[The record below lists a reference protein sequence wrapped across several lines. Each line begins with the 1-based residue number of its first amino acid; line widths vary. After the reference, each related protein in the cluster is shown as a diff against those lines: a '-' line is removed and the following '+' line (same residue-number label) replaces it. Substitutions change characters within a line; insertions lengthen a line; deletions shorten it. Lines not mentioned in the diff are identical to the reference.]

1 MEYDLIQLAKEC
13 SGLTVS
19 IKLTDLVEANKELIE
34 EIKRNLQQTLEDAKS
49 EEYLSREKVIE
60 WLEVSATT
68 LWRWEKCGYLIPISV
83 GNKKKYRMSD
93 IQKILQQ

>member
-13 SGLTVS
+13 PGLTVS

-34 EIKRNLQQTLEDAKS
+34 ETKRNLQQTLEDAKC

-68 LWRWEKCGYLIPISV
+68 LWRWEKCGYLIPIAV

-93 IQKILQQ
+93 IQKILHQ

>member
-13 SGLTVS
+13 PGLTVS

-34 EIKRNLQQTLEDAKS
+34 ETKRNLQKTLEDAKS

-68 LWRWEKCGYLIPISV
+68 LWRWEKCGYLIPVAV

-93 IQKILQQ
+93 IQKILKQ

>member
-13 SGLTVS
+13 PGLTVS

-34 EIKRNLQQTLEDAKS
+34 ETKRNLQQTLEDAKS

-60 WLEVSATT
+60 
-68 LWRWEKCGYLIPISV
+68 
-83 GNKKKYRMSD
+83 
-93 IQKILQQ
+93 

>member
-13 SGLTVS
+13 PGLTVS
-19 IKLTDLVEANKELIE
+19 IKLTDLVEDNKELIE
-34 EIKRNLQQTLEDAKS
+34 ETKRNLQQTLEDAKS

-68 LWRWEKCGYLIPISV
+68 LWRWEKCGYLIPIAV

>member
-13 SGLTVS
+13 PGLTVS

-34 EIKRNLQQTLEDAKS
+34 ETKRNLQQTLEDAKS

-68 LWRWEKCGYLIPISV
+68 LWRWEKCEYLIPIAV

>member
-13 SGLTVS
+13 PGLTVS

-34 EIKRNLQQTLEDAKS
+34 ETKRNLQQTLEDAKS
-49 EEYLSREKVIE
+49 EEYLLREKVIE

-68 LWRWEKCGYLIPISV
+68 LWRWEKCGYLIPVAV

>member
-13 SGLTVS
+13 PGLTVS

-34 EIKRNLQQTLEDAKS
+34 ETKRNLQQTLEDAKS

-68 LWRWEKCGYLIPISV
+68 LWRWEKCGYLIHIAV

>member
-1 MEYDLIQLAKEC
+1 MEYDLIQLAKKC
-13 SGLTVS
+13 PGLTVS

-34 EIKRNLQQTLEDAKS
+34 ETKRNLQQTLEDAKS

-68 LWRWEKCGYLIPISV
+68 LWRWEKCGYLIPIAV
-83 GNKKKYRMSD
+83 GNKKKYRISD

>member
-13 SGLTVS
+13 PGLTVS

-34 EIKRNLQQTLEDAKS
+34 ETKRNLQQTLEDAKS
-49 EEYLSREKVIE
+49 EEYLLREKVIE

-68 LWRWEKCGYLIPISV
+68 LWRWEKCGYLIPIAV

>member
-1 MEYDLIQLAKEC
+1 MEYDLIQLVKEC
-13 SGLTVS
+13 PGLTVS

-34 EIKRNLQQTLEDAKS
+34 ETKRNLQQTLEDAKS

-68 LWRWEKCGYLIPISV
+68 LWRWEKCGYLILVAV

>member
-13 SGLTVS
+13 PGLTVS

-34 EIKRNLQQTLEDAKS
+34 ETKRNLQQTLEDAKS

-60 WLEVSATT
+60 WLKVSATT
-68 LWRWEKCGYLIPISV
+68 LWRWEKCGYLIPVAV

>member
-13 SGLTVS
+13 PGLTVS

-34 EIKRNLQQTLEDAKS
+34 ETKRNLQQTLEDAKS

-60 WLEVSATT
+60 WLEVSGIRKSTA
-68 LWRWEKCGYLIPISV
+68 CLIFRKSCS
-83 GNKKKYRMSD
+83 NE
-93 IQKILQQ
+93 IQEW

>member
-13 SGLTVS
+13 PGLTVS
-19 IKLTDLVEANKELIE
+19 IKLTDLVEANKELIKE
-34 EIKRNLQQTLEDAKS
+34 TKRNLQQTLEDAKS

-68 LWRWEKCGYLIPISV
+68 LWRWEKCGYLIPVAV

>member
-1 MEYDLIQLAKEC
+1 MCYKIHLYRGEFFIRQIIRDLRRL
-13 SGLTVS
+13 L
-19 IKLTDLVEANKELIE
+19 
-34 EIKRNLQQTLEDAKS
+34 
-49 EEYLSREKVIE
+49 VIE

-68 LWRWEKCGYLIPISV
+68 LWRWEKCGYLIPVAV

>member
-13 SGLTVS
+13 PGLTVS

-34 EIKRNLQQTLEDAKS
+34 ETKRTLQQTLEDAKS

-68 LWRWEKCGYLIPISV
+68 LWRWEKCGYLIPIAV

>member
-1 MEYDLIQLAKEC
+1 MEYNLIQLAKEC
-13 SGLTVS
+13 PGLTVS

-34 EIKRNLQQTLEDAKS
+34 ETKRNLQQTLEDAKS

-68 LWRWEKCGYLIPISV
+68 LWRWEKCGYLIPVAV

-93 IQKILQQ
+93 SQKILQQ

>member
-13 SGLTVS
+13 PGLTVS

-34 EIKRNLQQTLEDAKS
+34 ETKRTLQQTLEDAKS

-68 LWRWEKCGYLIPISV
+68 LWRWEKCGYLIPIAV

-93 IQKILQQ
+93 IQKILHQ

>member
-13 SGLTVS
+13 PGLTVS

-34 EIKRNLQQTLEDAKS
+34 ETKRNLQQTLEDAKS

-68 LWRWEKCGYLIPISV
+68 LWRWEKCGNQIPIAV
-83 GNKKKYRMSD
+83 GN
-93 IQKILQQ
+93 